1 MNRLRF
7 LNYQRA
13 KIPYKSK
20 ALRDNLAILQEK
32 RINKP
37 RQQKSDS
44 MTSLTDLTQLMAAL
58 RHPETGC
65 PWDIKQTNTSIGP
78 YTLEETYELL
88 QAIDSGDVENLR
100 EELGDLLFHIVFHAQ
115 IAQEHKQFNM
125 ADVVNTIVEKMKR
138 RHPHVFAPQSNT
150 SLNDQEL
157 KTQWQAQK
165 MKEKK
170 ADTNDRVL
178 DSVPLPLPA
187 LLRSQKLQDKAA
199 EYNFDWPEIDPVF
212 DKLNEELA
220 ELHEA
225 IHEQDIGH
233 VKEEIGD
240 VIFACVNLAR
250 HLDIDAE
257 SALRQSNEKFISRFD
272 FVVKAMQKNGYKF
285 DPEQQDQMEKFWQQ
299 SKRVTE

>member
-65 PWDIKQTNTSIGP
+65 PWDIKQTSASIGP

-88 QAIDSGDVENLR
+88 QAIDSGDTDNLR

-115 IAQEHKQFNM
+115 IAREHHQFTIG
-125 ADVVNTIVEKMKR
+125 DVVNTIVVKMKH
-138 RHPHVFAPQSNT
+138 RHPHVFAPKSNT
-150 SLNDQEL
+150 SLNDHEL

-170 ADTNDRVL
+170 ADTNDRLL

-187 LLRSQKLQDKAA
+187 LMRSQKLQDKAA
-199 EYNFDWPEIDPVF
+199 EYYFDWPEINPVF

-225 IHEQDIGH
+225 IHEQDIDH
-233 VKEEIGD
+233 MKEEIGD
-240 VIFACVNLAR
+240 ILFACVNLAR

-257 SALRQSNEKFISRFD
+257 SALRQSNEKFIKRFD

-285 DPEQQDQMEKFWQQ
+285 DPEQLDQMEKFWQQ